1 MMRVSY
7 SGDFSL
13 ALPGSNG
20 EDHELANG
28 QFVEI
33 PDAVWGQVAKRA
45 TVAYMLRAGEIT
57 AERLP
62 VEPVEQAAVEQAAVE
77 QGVHGARSLLELY
90 PALGDLELDWGQ
102 AVDEPKDEP
111 VSVDHDRLANWRRTH
126 WRRCAVAIEASTDL
140 ELLTTLRN
148 AETRPGVLAKLEAR
162 VHELELEGEP

>member
-33 PDAVWGQVAKRA
+33 PDDAWGQVAKRA

-62 VEPVEQAAVEQAAVE
+62 TEPVEQAAVE
-77 QGVHGARSLLELY
+77 QGVHGAHSLLL
-90 PALGDLELDWGQ
+90 A
-102 AVDEPKDEP
+102 AVEP

-148 AETRPGVLAKLEAR
+148 AEARPGVLAKLEAR

>member
-13 ALPGSNG
+13 ALPGPNG
-20 EDHELANG
+20 VDLELA
-28 QFVEI
+28 
-33 PDAVWGQVAKRA
+33 WGQVVDLPDEAWWPVAKRA
-45 TVAYMLRAGEIT
+45 TVAYMLRSGEIT

-62 VEPVEQAAVEQAAVE
+62 TEPVEQAILEQA
-77 QGVHGARSLLELY
+77 
-90 PALGDLELDWGQ
+90 